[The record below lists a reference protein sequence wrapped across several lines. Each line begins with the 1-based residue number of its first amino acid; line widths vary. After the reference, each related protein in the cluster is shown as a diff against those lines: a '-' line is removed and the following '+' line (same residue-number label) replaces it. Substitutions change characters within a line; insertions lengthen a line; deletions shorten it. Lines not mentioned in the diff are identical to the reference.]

1 MGIDIYVRWDGQTED
16 EKKAQYTGFDI
27 TAGAVGYLREAYHGN
42 VYATR
47 VLVPEA
53 FEGDCNAAIPA
64 ATLRERLPATIG
76 AHIKRMADNYERTID
91 EHAPSAQTFVAFVD
105 LVEAKERAGLN
116 PIIHASY

>member
-16 EKKAQYTGFDI
+16 EKNAQYTGFDI
-27 TAGAVGYLREAYHGN
+27 TAGAVGYLREAYHGD

-76 AHIKRMADNYERTID
+76 AHILRHANTYNEAID
-91 EHAPSAQTFVAFVD
+91 ESARSAQTFVEFVD

-116 PIIHASY
+116 PTIIASY